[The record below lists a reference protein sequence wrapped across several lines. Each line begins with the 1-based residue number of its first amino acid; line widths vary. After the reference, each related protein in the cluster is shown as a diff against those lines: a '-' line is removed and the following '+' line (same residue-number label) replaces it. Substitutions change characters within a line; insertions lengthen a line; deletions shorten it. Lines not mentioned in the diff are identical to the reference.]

1 MPVNAIAMPFSFA
14 AAIDSSSLIDPPRL
28 ETGVRLAICDSL
40 SLATVVLLNDLGASA
55 LESQNRKPDPGFGF
69 VLNIWPRYGQTRPTV
84 RTSRSRTRD
93 GSFQFYCGWEAGI
106 RTPISRVRVCCPT
119 VERPPSNRPNYIGPR
134 ILLSSFE
141 PDDERFLQ
149 ALVIVCAR

>member
-55 LESQNRKPDPGFGF
+55 LESQNRKPDPGSGF
-69 VLNIWPRYGQTRPTV
+69 LRDLTE
-84 RTSRSRTRD
+84 RSAR
-93 GSFQFYCGWEAGI
+93 FYTEENLG
-106 RTPISRVRVCCPT
+106 RRVYT
-119 VERPPSNRPNYIGPR
+119 
-134 ILLSSFE
+134 E
-141 PDDERFLQ
+141 PDTH
-149 ALVIVCAR
+149 C

>member
-55 LESQNRKPDPGFGF
+55 LESQNRKPDLGFA
-69 VLNIWPRYGQTRPTV
+69 VAA
-84 RTSRSRTRD
+84 SRS
-93 GSFQFYCGWEAGI
+93 FQ
-106 RTPISRVRVCCPT
+106 ISSLVLAHK
-119 VERPPSNRPNYIGPR
+119 SH
-134 ILLSSFE
+134 LL
-141 PDDERFLQ
+141 R
-149 ALVIVCAR
+149 R